1 MFHSFASLLT
11 CGFSLCCNLCFYMVL
26 LTNSSPLGLSL
37 QVPIII
43 QLIGSLRVLAWF
55 KVHSIFGPVSSG
67 QWEDDGNHLVLR
79 TVPPRP
85 FGERGVA
92 GEAMTGMFTTSR
104 KFKFRVGS
112 QIIC

>member
-1 MFHSFASLLT
+1 
-11 CGFSLCCNLCFYMVL
+11 MVL

-37 QVPIII
+37 QVLIII
-43 QLIGSLRVLAWF
+43 QLIGSLRVLE
-55 KVHSIFGPVSSG
+55 VHSIFGPVSSG

-79 TVPPRP
+79 AVPSRP

-112 QIIC
+112 QIIR